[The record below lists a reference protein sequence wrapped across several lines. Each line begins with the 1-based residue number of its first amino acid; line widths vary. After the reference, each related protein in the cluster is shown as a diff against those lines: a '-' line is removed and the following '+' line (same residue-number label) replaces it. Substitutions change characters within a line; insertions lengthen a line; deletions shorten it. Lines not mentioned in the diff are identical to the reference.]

1 MNAASATVRTQ
12 TLISIAISM
21 AVSAGFFL
29 AVFGQAPLIA
39 VRTPAGL
46 AVDFVPQT
54 LGAGFMAALMPALI
68 VRAQMTGAIPASS
81 LPSITAIIRRAVAL
95 AVLGLG
101 LAAIVIALLW
111 FGPLSALSW
120 GTALTLKMGYGGLI
134 GLIITPAALGPF
146 RKGI

>member
-1 MNAASATVRTQ
+1 MKAASAPVRTQ
-12 TLISIAISM
+12 TLISIVISM

-29 AVFGQAPLIA
+29 AVFGQAPQIA
-39 VRTPAGL
+39 VRTLAGL

-68 VRAQMTGAIPASS
+68 LRAQMSGAMPEIG
-81 LPSITAIIRRAVAL
+81 LPSIAAIIGRALAL

-101 LAAIVIALLW
+101 LAAIVIAVLW
-111 FGPLSALSW
+111 FGPWSTLPWRTAFAL
-120 GTALTLKMGYGGLI
+120 KVVYGGLI

-146 RKGI
+146 GKGI